1 MPVSECEICSTKFMA
16 LVQLSKQRPNFDRN
30 NTTKKRDGI
39 PVNDVTF
46 LFLRF
51 FIIYKKL

>member
-1 MPVSECEICSTKFMA
+1 MA